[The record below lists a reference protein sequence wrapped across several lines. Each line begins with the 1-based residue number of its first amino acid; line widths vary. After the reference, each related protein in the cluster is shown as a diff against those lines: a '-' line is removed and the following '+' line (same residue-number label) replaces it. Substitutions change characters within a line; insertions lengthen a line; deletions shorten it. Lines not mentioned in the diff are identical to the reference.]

1 MILRVSAPWRWTRP
15 QPQSAPLSGNARVP
29 PTGVPNAHGCGIVM
43 NACFG
48 VGGEMVP
55 LLISPACIAAGTSA
69 KIMLILTHFGVSG
82 DDPARLLLLLL
93 LVLVLL

>member
-1 MILRVSAPWRWTRP
+1 MRVSAPWRWTRP

-48 VGGEMVP
+48 VGEEIT

-93 LVLVLL
+93 VLVLL